1 MNLRDCHPSAEMI
14 YGRVHKNNPHI
25 SFDTVN
31 RTLLKFA
38 EIGIVD
44 IVKGISG
51 PRRFDPGDREHHHI
65 YCEGCGTIIDFD
77 HEDYDNLAIPE
88 EIQKKYQISGKR
100 MVLSGLCQKC
110 IRKNNKK

>member
-1 MNLRDCHPSAEMI
+1 MNLKDCHPSAEMI
-14 YGRVHKNNPHI
+14 YGRVHEENPHI

-44 IVKGISG
+44 ILKGISG

-65 YCEGCGTIIDFD
+65 FCEGCGAIIDFD
-77 HEDYDNLAIPE
+77 HEEYDNISVPE
-88 EIQKKYQISGKR
+88 EIQQKYQISGKR
-100 MVLSGLCQKC
+100 MVLSGLCEKC
-110 IRKNNKK
+110 IRVKNI